1 MRSRWWRRWRKR
13 RMREGGKGERRNRSS
28 LTVGWVG
35 SGNGERNKK
44 ELAGTKRKPR
54 LWGVVVVNP
63 HPRVRSATT
72 LPPALSLS
80 LSLFLPLLSSEL
92 SRVLFPS
99 SSGSRLLRRLPSSS
113 VYISSFLKFLNI
125 RSIGS
130 RSLGKNR
137 VGRHE
142 MSTVGTAV
150 SLPAPRALSARKTHR
165 RCFRQDLS
173 VFHREQARPMPP
185 RVFELIIRYP
195 FVALRSF
202 LHPRNARPEARH
214 RQRE

>member
-1 MRSRWWRRWRKR
+1 MGSAT
-13 RMREGGKGERRNRSS
+13 GKE
-28 LTVGWVG
+28 
-35 SGNGERNKK
+35 
-44 ELAGTKRKPR
+44 TKRNSREQKESR
-54 LWGVVVVNP
+54 VFGGVVVVNP

-72 LPPALSLS
+72 LPPARSLS
-80 LSLFLPLLSSEL
+80 TPSFLRLSSSL
-92 SRVLFPS
+92 ASPLFF
-99 SSGSRLLRRLPSSS
+99 S

-150 SLPAPRALSARKTHR
+150 SPVRHPAPRPPSRTHR

-173 VFHREQARPMPP
+173 VFHRGCTADAPARL
-185 RVFELIIRYP
+185 RINYSISVRRF
-195 FVALRSF
+195 ALVSASERHAG
-202 LHPRNARPEARH
+202 LYHRARARA
-214 RQRE
+214 RERE

>member
-1 MRSRWWRRWRKR
+1 MEDERASGWQRRAEESKLSD
-13 RMREGGKGERRNRSS
+13 G
-28 LTVGWVG
+28 GWVG

-72 LPPALSLS
+72 LPPVLSLS
-80 LSLFLPLLSSEL
+80 APLPPSQPL
-92 SRVLFPS
+92 VLFPS
-99 SSGSRLLRRLPSSS
+99 SSGSRLLWRLPSSS

-130 RSLGKNR
+130 RSLGKNW

-142 MSTVGTAV
+142 MSAVGTAV
-150 SLPAPRALSARKTHR
+150 SPSPPGLHPPSFSFRPQDPSALFQRRFIRISSQNAATDAPTRLRINYSISARR
-165 RCFRQDLS
+165 S
-173 VFHREQARPMPP
+173 
-185 RVFELIIRYP
+185 
-195 FVALRSF
+195 ALRF
-202 LHPRNARPEARH
+202 CMLKCD
-214 RQRE
+214 RENNFALMVIT